1 MSFPLWK
8 RVKSKEGDRHANDNN
23 NVILPAN
30 GISKKHSG
38 TAEEGQLFLAW
49 GVFPRA
55 LHLNNL
61 FPFSL

>member
-8 RVKSKEGDRHANDNN
+8 KVKSKEGDRHTNDN

-38 TAEEGQLFLAW
+38 TAEEGQLFLA
-49 GVFPRA
+49 
-55 LHLNNL
+55 
-61 FPFSL
+61 